1 MNDDKYPLV
10 DQVMTGRWL
19 ELSEGEAPR
28 QDGGAFGATHKV
40 VPVDAIVIEVAD
52 LPPVTHDPRTGR
64 LGVDTM
70 WAAPT
75 EDPEMYVQAALRRI
89 AIARCLREH
98 SAVDEDQVA
107 AVAAVLREQ
116 PVLGDDWAAPHDD
129 GPWLVLA
136 RSLVKRGVRVDVA
149 E

>member
-1 MNDDKYPLV
+1 VNDDKYPLV
-10 DQVMTGRWL
+10 DQVWAGRWL
-19 ELSEGEAPR
+19 ELTEGEVPR
-28 QDGGAFGATHKV
+28 PDGGAHGATHKV

-89 AIARCLREH
+89 ALARCLREH

-107 AVAAVLREQ
+107 AVAAVL
-116 PVLGDDWAAPHDD
+116 GDFSIFDTD
-129 GPWLVLA
+129 GTRNDLILA
-136 RSLVKRGVRVDVA
+136 RSLVKRGVRVEVA